1 MFMESEIC
9 LERTQFID
17 QLGAIYLLMVGVG
30 KRTWWKT
37 KKQNKE
43 SGSDQPGGGSRFNLT
58 CVLIPDME

>member
-17 QLGAIYLLMVGVG
+17 QLGVIYLLMVDSG
-30 KRTWWKT
+30 KRNLVEN
-37 KKQNKE
+37 KKQNKARL
-43 SGSDQPGGGSRFNLT
+43 GSDQQGSRFNLT

>member
-37 KKQNKE
+37 KNKTKNP
-43 SGSDQPGGGSRFNLT
+43 DQISQAGGVDS
-58 CVLIPDME
+58 I